1 MLTSR
6 QQTAWEPSYFPH
18 ADRPQALAS
27 VAGRAERAMMSPAT
41 LAVGLFIVLALASA
55 VQAVLYPE
63 LLADIFMRL

>member
-1 MLTSR
+1 
-6 QQTAWEPSYFPH
+6 
-18 ADRPQALAS
+18 
-27 VAGRAERAMMSPAT
+27 MMSPAT